1 MTMHGVKGVES
12 TRAGGI
18 WLPMAVLFGLFVAAL
33 TSGVAQAHGL
43 SESSK
48 QVMADGGFLDFVW
61 LGAEH
66 MLTGYDHLFFLF
78 GVVFFLTGF
87 RDILTFI
94 TAFTLGHC
102 ITLLGAT
109 LAGISANP
117 FLIDAFI
124 ALTVVYKGLENLGV
138 LRSILGHR
146 LPNLL
151 FMVFFFGLVAGF
163 GLSTRLQ
170 EIALRDEGLVSTILA
185 FNIGVELG
193 QVVAL
198 SIMLALLAACRS
210 ASVFDAF
217 SRRINQGL
225 VLAGVSLFVFQIH
238 GFLEEG
244 HHHAEPP
251 AHSAEPHD
259 EGHRLAA
266 PHHAH
271 GEGTHSHEAEGSVE
285 EADPVPG
292 SDASGEDGRLSKHGH
307 PHGDHGHPHSDNSP
321 SGEQAAP
328 PEVPQI
334 EEGKQAPASRP
345 HSHGGHTHTH

>member
-1 MTMHGVKGVES
+1 MRGSRGVKS
-12 TRAGGI
+12 TRDGGM
-18 WLPMAVLFGLFVAAL
+18 WLPMAVLFGLFAAAL

-43 SESSK
+43 SETSK
-48 QVMADGGFLDFVW
+48 KVMADGDFGDFVW

-66 MLTGYDHLFFLF
+66 MLTGYDHLLFLF

-138 LRSILGHR
+138 LRSTLGHR
-146 LPNLL
+146 VPNLL
-151 FMVFFFGLVAGF
+151 FMVFFFGLVHGF

-170 EIALRDEGLVSTILA
+170 EIALHDEGLVSTILA

-210 ASVFDAF
+210 ASVFESF
-217 SRRINQGL
+217 SRRMNQGL
-225 VLAGVSLFVFQIH
+225 VLAGVLLFVFQIH
-238 GFLEEG
+238 GFLKEG

-251 AHSAEPHD
+251 THSAEPHD
-259 EGHRLAA
+259 EGHRLAV

-271 GEGTHSHEAEGSVE
+271 GEDAQAREAEGSLEGAGPVTE
-285 EADPVPG
+285 SDEAREG
-292 SDASGEDGRLSKHGH
+292 GRSGEHGH
-307 PHGDHGHPHSDNSP
+307 PHGEHSH
-321 SGEQAAP
+321 SGEQAAQ
-328 PEVPQI
+328 PEVPPNEKGEQ
-334 EEGKQAPASRP
+334 PSTSRP
-345 HSHGGHTHTH
+345 HSHGGHSHTH